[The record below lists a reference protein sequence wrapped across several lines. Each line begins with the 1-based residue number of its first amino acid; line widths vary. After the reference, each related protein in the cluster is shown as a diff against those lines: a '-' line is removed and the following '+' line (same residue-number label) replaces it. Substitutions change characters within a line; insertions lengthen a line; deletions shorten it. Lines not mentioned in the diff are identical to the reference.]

1 MRCVF
6 VVLFLAASQ
15 MVELSAAPKRPVS
28 TYSIVAHDP
37 RNGQIGVAVQSHW
50 FCVGCMVS
58 WAEAGVGAVATQSFI
73 DLTYGELGLD
83 IMRAGRAAPDALRG
97 LLMAD
102 DHRHIRQVAM
112 IDVQGR
118 VAAWTGDDNIQA
130 AGHAVGG
137 KAEAGSSVMPD
148 RGAFAAGENYSVQAN
163 LMTSDEV
170 WPVMARAFEST
181 KGDLAQRML
190 AALEAAQKIGGDERG
205 RQSAALIVVRD
216 ESMHRPWIDT
226 VFDLRVDDDPRPL
239 KELRRLLTLAR
250 AYRYMN
256 AGDLA
261 LERNNNKAALRAY
274 GNAERLVA
282 SQPGIAPDRRA
293 EMLYWHA
300 VALVN
305 MQRIG
310 HALSLFERAFR
321 LHEPW
326 RKLTPRLAEAGLL
339 PRDPGLI
346 RKIMSAD

>member
-1 MRCVF
+1 MRCVL
-6 VVLFLAASQ
+6 VVWLLTAALTAQ
-15 MVELSAAPKRPVS
+15 LSAAPKRPVS
-28 TYSIVAHDP
+28 TYSIVAYDP
-37 RNGQIGVAVQSHW
+37 RTGQLGVAVQSHW
-50 FCVGCMVS
+50 FCVGCTVS

-73 DLTYGELGLD
+73 DPTYGELGLD

-102 DHRHIRQVAM
+102 DHRHLRQVAM

-118 VAAWTGDDNIQA
+118 AAAWTGDDNIQA

-137 KAEAGSSVMPD
+137 GAEAGSSTTPD
-148 RGAFAAGENYSVQAN
+148 RGAFASGENYSVQAN

-170 WPVMARAFEST
+170 WPAMARAFENT

-190 AALEAAQKIGGDERG
+190 TALEAAQRIGGDERG
-205 RQSAALIVVRD
+205 QQSAALMVVRD
-216 ESMHRPWIDT
+216 ESTDRPWIDT

-250 AYRYMN
+250 AYRYMS

-261 LERNNNKAALRAY
+261 LERRDNKAALRTY
-274 GNAERLVA
+274 GKAERLVA

-305 MQRIG
+305 MRRIG
-310 HALSLFERAFR
+310 HSLLLFKRAFN
-321 LHEPW
+321 LHEAW
-326 RKLTPRLAEAGLL
+326 RELTPRLAEAGLL
-339 PRDPGLI
+339 PHDPRVI
-346 RKIMSAD
+346 RKIMTID